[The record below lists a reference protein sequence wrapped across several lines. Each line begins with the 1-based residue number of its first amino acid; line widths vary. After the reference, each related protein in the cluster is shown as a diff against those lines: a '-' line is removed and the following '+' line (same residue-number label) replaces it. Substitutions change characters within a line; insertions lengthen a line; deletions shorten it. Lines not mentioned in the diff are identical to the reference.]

1 MYMDPMDKDELEER
15 MKDIIIL
22 TRQIGAR
29 FRQAQDEYYIAY
41 SSLTRA
47 EEHFR
52 EYNKRQA
59 ATEEL
64 AVQVFDSMVEIRE
77 RYFEGLD

>member
-29 FRQAQDEYYIAY
+29 FRQAQGRI
-41 SSLTRA
+41 LHR
-47 EEHFR
+47 
-52 EYNKRQA
+52 
-59 ATEEL
+59 L
-64 AVQVFDSMVEIRE
+64 
-77 RYFEGLD
+77 